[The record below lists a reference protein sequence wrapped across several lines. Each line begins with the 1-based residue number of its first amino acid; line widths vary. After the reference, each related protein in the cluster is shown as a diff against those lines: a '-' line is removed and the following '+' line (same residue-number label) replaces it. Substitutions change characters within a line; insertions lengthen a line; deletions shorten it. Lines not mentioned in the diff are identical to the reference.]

1 MPLSLRYDSSLRGT
15 PDDGRPT
22 LKGMEVVFDIVA
34 KENPKA
40 KTVTMQQLVDLR
52 YLP

>member
-1 MPLSLRYDSSLRGT
+1 MGEFIYDGTLRST

-22 LKGMEVVFDIVA
+22 LKGMEIVLDA
-34 KENPKA
+34 AVKENPKA
-40 KTVTMQQLVDLR
+40 KGVTVQQLVDLR